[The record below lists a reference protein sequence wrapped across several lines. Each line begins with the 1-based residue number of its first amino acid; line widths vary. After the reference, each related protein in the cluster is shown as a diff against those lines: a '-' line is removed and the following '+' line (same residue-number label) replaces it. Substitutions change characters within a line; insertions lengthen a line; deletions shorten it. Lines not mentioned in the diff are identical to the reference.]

1 MREGLKA
8 VRFPPFIIKIA
19 TMINLAE
26 LSNNNPVFLR
36 RYYIVIMYMHKKIK
50 LLLFCLGIIVVS
62 LDATGQG
69 NGNGNGGGQS
79 GNPEPYVSKDN
90 YTGIWNDG
98 GTWNNW
104 DGSSYTLSNPVE
116 IDGFVE
122 SNESL
127 FFDYKGDALV
137 VRDTLIVYGDL
148 SFATQ
153 NSLVIEEGGLLIVY
167 GNLVNDGN
175 IEISPQGYLVVQGDL
190 DLTGAADVADG
201 DVGNIFVGGEN
212 DRKNFD
218 GANPDSIIGDIDP
231 SLGDFY
237 EGNELFSIH
246 PDTTEI
252 CSQDNQSLALRL
264 AGGNK
269 ADAIDSWQKSTN
281 PSDENSWNKVDESNS
296 TSYTVPADALP
307 NEGEALY
314 YRVQYTVDGTTYIS
328 DTAVVYCGSLC
339 TITASINEPD
349 PTACY
354 AANVSF
360 GFTSTV
366 TDGTPD
372 TYKWEITSA
381 DDSNV
386 GNIITQPDDASDQ
399 ITYSNF
405 PNPEAVSWNYTVTLT
420 VTDAEGCESSAT
432 RQITLQRRPETG
444 NAYYVP
450 NDFDQQ

>member
-1 MREGLKA
+1 
-8 VRFPPFIIKIA
+8 
-19 TMINLAE
+19 
-26 LSNNNPVFLR
+26 
-36 RYYIVIMYMHKKIK
+36 MHKKIK
-50 LLLFCLGIIVVS
+50 LLLFCLGMILLS

-79 GNPEPYVSKDN
+79 EDPNPYISEDN
-90 YTGIWNDG
+90 YTGLWSDPN
-98 GTWNNW
+98 TWDNW
-104 DGSSYTLSNPVE
+104 DGTSYTLSNPVE
-116 IDGFVE
+116 IDGFIE

-127 FFDYKGDALV
+127 AFNYKGDALV

-153 NSLVIEEGGLLIVY
+153 NNLVIEEGGVLIVY

-201 DVGNIFVGGEN
+201 EVENIFVGGEN

-218 GANPDSIIGDIDP
+218 GANPDSIIGEIDP

-252 CSQDNQSLALRL
+252 CSQDNQSLGLRL

-269 ADAIDSWQKSTN
+269 ADVIDSWQKSTN
-281 PSDENSWNKVDESNS
+281 PSDENSWNNVDETGS
-296 TSYTVPADALP
+296 TSYTVQADALP

-314 YRVQYTVDGTTYIS
+314 YRVQYTVDGTPYIS

-339 TITASINEPD
+339 TMTASINEGD
-349 PTACY
+349 QTACY
-354 AANVSF
+354 AEDVSF
-360 GFTSTV
+360 SFTSEV

-372 TYKWEITSA
+372 TYSWTITSA
-381 DDSNV
+381 DDPKVEDIN
-386 GNIITQPDDASDQ
+386 TQPNNPSDQ

-405 PNPEAVSWNYTVTLT
+405 PNPEAVDWNYEVTLT
-420 VTDAEGCESSAT
+420 VIDADGCSAT
-432 RQITLQRRPETG
+432 ASQTITLQRRPETG